1 MGCSADKFDK
11 RFPDQKQF
19 LVTEKVPCSRRV
31 KDVENAAQGIEEV
44 DLGDGWTEA
53 VNNDPAAKDMPIDMD
68 AQMVPNGGQQAK
80 DEDEEEIGDMDDMM
94 AEMEEEQKNEAASDN
109 IFAQGTYVAKDDL
122 GDDMELDTGN
132 TIKKVRKYDLSITYD
147 FYHQTPRL
155 WLLGYSEEG
164 DILTQEEMF
173 MDIMADYAN
182 KTLVLLSLSSRIQSK
197 LTFFTHFRI
206 CHFCKVKI

>member
-1 MGCSADKFDK
+1 M
-11 RFPDQKQF
+11 
-19 LVTEKVPCSRRV
+19 TEKVPCSRRV

-53 VNNDPAAKDMPIDMD
+53 VNNDPAAKDTPMDMD
-68 AQMVPNGGQQAK
+68 AQMVPDGGQQAK
-80 DEDEEEIGDMDDMM
+80 EEEEEEIGDMDDMM

-122 GDDMELDTGN
+122 GNDMELDTGN

-182 KTLVLLSLSSRIQSK
+182 KTV
-197 LTFFTHFRI
+197 TFESHP
-206 CHFCKVKI
+206 KQASQ